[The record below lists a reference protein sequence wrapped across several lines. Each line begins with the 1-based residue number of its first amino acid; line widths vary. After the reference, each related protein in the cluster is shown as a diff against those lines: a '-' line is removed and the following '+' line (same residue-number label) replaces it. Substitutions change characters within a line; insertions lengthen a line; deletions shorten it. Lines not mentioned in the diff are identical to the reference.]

1 MVAQR
6 GEEERQQ
13 RYIEWFEIG
22 GDLEMLK
29 NAMFLLVVE
38 LPGELKARMEA
49 SIVNLE
55 KVIENIST
63 GILREEDLEPICVE
77 FEVMYKEYIEILEQ
91 VNYI

>member
-1 MVAQR
+1 MAAQR

-49 SIVNLE
+49 SIVNVE
-55 KVIENIST
+55 EVIENIST